1 MTDNTPSPQPK
12 TDRRVLRTRAAL
24 RKSLMEL
31 IREKG
36 YESLTIEDITS
47 RANLGRATFYL
58 HYHDKDDLLLEEF
71 SLLAQERVEALSK
84 IPFTAWLPNAEEMVI
99 DAGNKPIQ
107 PFLMVF
113 QHVADNEE
121 LYRILL
127 QNPGSKRLAGRI
139 REILIESINE
149 FVQTKAKTDPIP
161 IQFQVPVE
169 LLAAY
174 FNGALVSSIDWW
186 LENMEQVPAEEMTRM
201 FQRLFFPGARKI
213 MGLDKPS

>member
-1 MTDNTPSPQPK
+1 MMQSQPK

-24 RKSLMEL
+24 RQALMEL

-36 YESLTIEDITS
+36 YDALTVEEITQH
-47 RANLGRATFYL
+47 ANLGRATFYL
-58 HYHDKDDLLLEEF
+58 HYRDKDDLLLEEF
-71 SLLAQERVEALSK
+71 SQLAQERVQVLSEV
-84 IPFTAWLPNAEEMVI
+84 PFSAWLPSGTEGGTAAE
-99 DAGNKPIQ
+99 NKPIQ

-113 QHVADNEE
+113 QHVADNAE

-127 QNPGSKRLAGRI
+127 KNQSSNRIAGRI
-139 REILIESINE
+139 REILIESINQ

-161 IQFQVPVE
+161 ILFEVPVE

-186 LENMEQVPAEEMTRM
+186 LENTQQYSVEEMTRM

-213 MGLDKPS
+213 MGLPKLDDF

>member
-1 MTDNTPSPQPK
+1 MPEPK
-12 TDRRVLRTRAAL
+12 TDRRVMRTRSAL
-24 RKSLMEL
+24 RQALMEL

-36 YESLTIEDITS
+36 YEALTVEEITR
-47 RANLGRATFYL
+47 RADLGRATFYL
-58 HYHDKDDLLLEEF
+58 HYKDKDDLLLEEF
-71 SLLAQERVEALSK
+71 SQLARERVRALSEVPFSTW
-84 IPFTAWLPNAEEMVI
+84 IPGPEDDVI
-99 DAGNKPIQ
+99 DGAHKPIQ

-113 QHVADNEE
+113 QHVADNAE

-127 QNPGSKRLAGRI
+127 KSQSSNRIAGRI

-161 IQFQVPVE
+161 ILFEIPVE

-186 LENMEQVPAEEMTRM
+186 LENLEQVSVEEMTRM

-213 MGLDKPS
+213 MGLEGQHNL

>member
-1 MTDNTPSPQPK
+1 MTENPSPQPK
-12 TDRRVLRTRAAL
+12 TDRRILRTRAAL

-31 IREKG
+31 IRKKG
-36 YESLTIEDITS
+36 YEALTIEEITS

-58 HYHDKDDLLLEEF
+58 HYHDKDELLLEEF
-71 SLLAQERVEALSK
+71 SLLAQERVAALSK
-84 IPFTAWLPNAEEMVI
+84 IPFASWLPNAEDMLI

-113 QHVADNEE
+113 QHVADNAE

-127 QNPGSKRLAGRI
+127 RNPGSNRLAGRI
-139 REILIESINE
+139 REILIESINQ
-149 FVQTKAKTDPIP
+149 FVQTKTKTDPIP
-161 IQFQVPVE
+161 ILFEVPIE

-186 LENMEQVPAEEMTRM
+186 LENMEQIPVEEMTRM

-213 MGLDKPS
+213 MGLENQS

>member
-1 MTDNTPSPQPK
+1 MPRTK
-12 TDRRVLRTRAAL
+12 TDRRVMRTRAAL
-24 RKSLMEL
+24 RQALIEL

-36 YESLTIEDITS
+36 YEALTVEEIA
-47 RANLGRATFYL
+47 RHANLGRATFYL

-71 SLLAQERVEALSK
+71 SLLAGERVDALARV
-84 IPFTAWLPNAEEMVI
+84 PFADWLPDTEDLTI
-99 DAGNKPIQ
+99 DASNRPIQ

-113 QHVADNEE
+113 QHVADNAE

-127 QNPGSKRLAGRI
+127 RNPGSKRLAGRI
-139 REILIESINE
+139 REILIASINQ

-161 IQFQVPVE
+161 ILFEIPVDF
-169 LLAAY
+169 LAAY

-186 LENMEQVPAEEMTRM
+186 LENMEQVSVEEMTRM

-213 MGLDKPS
+213 MGLNKLPGN

>member
-1 MTDNTPSPQPK
+1 MEKPK
-12 TDRRVLRTRAAL
+12 TDRRVMRTRSAL
-24 RKSLMEL
+24 RQALMEL
-31 IREKG
+31 IHEKG
-36 YESLTIEDITS
+36 YEALTVEEITK
-47 RANLGRATFYL
+47 RADLGRATFYL
-58 HYHDKDDLLLEEF
+58 HYKDKDDLLLEEF
-71 SLLAQERVEALSK
+71 SLLAQERVRVLSEVPFSVW
-84 IPFTAWLPNAEEMVI
+84 IPGPEEDVI
-99 DAGNKPIQ
+99 NGANRPIQ

-113 QHVADNEE
+113 QHVADNAE

-127 QNPGSKRLAGRI
+127 KSQSSNRIAGRI

-161 IQFQVPVE
+161 ILFEIPVE

-186 LENMEQVPAEEMTRM
+186 LENMEQVSVEDMTRM

-213 MGLDKPS
+213 MGLNGLQGG